1 MARRRLWWRH
11 LLSVLLAPA
20 MMTVFIPSVIAA
32 ATGVEAPDLGT
43 TRGWLSAI
51 AGGLLIALGLGML
64 VWTVVLFDRV
74 GEGTLAI
81 GSPVKLVVRGPYRHV
96 RNPMMTGVFCIQ
108 LGTAIATMSPWLF
121 GWFAVF
127 FTAVLIA
134 IRFVEEPHL
143 RRRFGSD
150 YDEYRRHV
158 PRWIPRLTAWSPAR
172 PVPPSRP
179 STARGRGIDA
189 SRTRPI
195 SSRSPSAPAPPP
207 SAAVPAGHRGAARAR
222 CRGNAAAG

>member
-20 MMTVFIPSVIAA
+20 MMTVFIPWAIAA
-32 ATGVEAPDLGT
+32 ATGVAAPDLNTVKGLT
-43 TRGWLSAI
+43 L
-51 AGGLLIALGLGML
+51 GLLGGVLVVFGLGML

-108 LGTAIATMSPWLF
+108 LGTAAALASPWLF
-121 GWFAVF
+121 GWFAFF
-127 FTAVLIA
+127 FTCVLIA
-134 IRFVEEPHL
+134 IRGVEEPHL
-143 RRRFGSD
+143 RKRFGED

-158 PRWIPRLTAWSPAR
+158 PRWIPRLTAWEP
-172 PVPPSRP
+172 
-179 STARGRGIDA
+179 TATA
-189 SRTRPI
+189 N
-195 SSRSPSAPAPPP
+195 
-207 SAAVPAGHRGAARAR
+207 V
-222 CRGNAAAG
+222 